1 MLRAKIGGLAFHLAS
16 VRVLVLN
23 ASYEPI
29 RIVNWQSAMLLW
41 VQDKADVL
49 ESHSYQVK
57 SALKSF
63 PLPAVLRLKNY
74 VRPWAKGSA
83 RFSRDNVFYR
93 DDYICQYCRKT
104 FPHSQLTLD
113 HVLPYSR
120 GGKKD
125 WTNIVT
131 ACRACNHKKANKTPE
146 EARMPLM
153 RKPKILKQ
161 HAAKPINKKNKHLV
175 PDIWQPYIFI

>member
-1 MLRAKIGGLAFHLAS
+1 MRLGGVTFHLTN

-41 VQDKADVL
+41 FQDKADVL

-57 SALKSF
+57 SSMKSF
-63 PLPAVLRLKNY
+63 PLPAVLRLKKY
-74 VRPWAKGSA
+74 IKPWAKGSA
-83 RFSRDNVFYR
+83 RFSRDNVFLR
-93 DDYICQYCRKT
+93 DEYVCQYCQKV
-104 FPHSQLTLD
+104 FPHSKLTLD
-113 HVLPYSR
+113 HVHPYSR

-131 ACRACNHKKANKTPE
+131 ACKKCNHKKSNKTPE
-146 EARMPLM
+146 EAGMPLM
-153 RKPKILKQ
+153 KKPEILKQ
-161 HAAKPINKKNKHLV
+161 RAVKPITKKNKHLI